1 MFMKKFLIL
10 SAGMLAIA
18 GMATAQNTFPA
29 SGNVGIGTLTPAA
42 SLQTIG
48 TTRLG
53 SAANYA
59 AVDANGNLTFAG
71 TSAYRVQGNQYC
83 FQYAANNN
91 YGIYFN
97 STNVSIDYKTGAS
110 TNVWSVGVT
119 TGYATLTGKM
129 GIGITPTNAFT
140 SKKLEVSAG
149 DIRLSLPSTSTD
161 SNTVLEFVN
170 NKAGALDW
178 KFENYQN
185 PAFDPGSLYVEWA
198 NDNFASDANLNIAAY
213 WDSGYVQG
221 GTDYGI
227 RYWVLG
233 ASYADVVYQASDAK
247 LKNNIADF
255 SSGLK
260 IINQLKPKTYYY
272 NTDKYNAMGL
282 NKHLNYG
289 FLAQDLEK
297 VVPEMVITQKAL
309 VSKDASGRHYED
321 VKLVANMTLIPILTK
336 AVQEQQAQ
344 IEELKALVEKLTQS
358 VAAISTTTD
367 DAVASVTLTKASL
380 GQNIPNPLNGNTS
393 IRYNVPTVSTS
404 AQLVITDNSGKTVK
418 QMQLVKGAGN
428 VNIDA
433 SALSAGTYNYT
444 LIVDGKLIDSKKMVV
459 AK

>member
-1 MFMKKFLIL
+1 MFMKKILIL
-10 SAGMLAIA
+10 SAGLLAVA
-18 GMATAQNTFPA
+18 GIATAQNTFPA

-53 SAANYA
+53 SATNYT
-59 AVDANGNLTFAG
+59 AVDASGNLTFAG
-71 TSAYRVQGNQYC
+71 TSAYRVAGNQYC

-97 STNVSIDYKTGAS
+97 STNVSIDYKTGPT

-129 GIGITPTNAFT
+129 GIGITPSNSLA
-140 SKKLEVSAG
+140 SKKLEVSSG
-149 DIRLSLPSTSTD
+149 DIRMSLPSTSTD

-170 NKAGALDW
+170 AKPGALDW

-213 WDSGYVQG
+213 WDSGYAVG
-221 GTDYGI
+221 ATDYGI

-233 ASYADVVYQASDAK
+233 AMYADVYYNASDSK
-247 LKNNIADF
+247 LKKDINEMP
-255 SSGLK
+255 SGLS
-260 IINQLKPKTYYY
+260 IIKQLKPKTYFYD
-272 NTDKYNAMGL
+272 NKKYNALGL
-282 NKHLNYG
+282 DSKMRYG
-289 FLAQDLEK
+289 FLAQDLEQ
-297 VVPEMVITQKAL
+297 VLPNSVTTQKAL
-309 VSKDASGRHYED
+309 VSINQGKREYDEI
-321 VKLVANMTLIPILTK
+321 KLVETMSLIPILTK

-344 IEELKALVEKLTQS
+344 IEELKALVEKLAQS
-358 VAAISTTTD
+358 VAASSTTTD
-367 DAVASVTLTKASL
+367 EAVASVTLTKASL
-380 GQNIPNPLNGNTS
+380 NQNIPNPLNGNTS
-393 IRYNVPTVSTS
+393 IRYNVPTGSTS

-418 QMQLVKGAGN
+418 QMQLAKGAGN
-428 VNIDA
+428 INIDA
-433 SALSAGTYNYT
+433 SALSSGTYNYT
-444 LIVDGKLIDSKKMVV
+444 LIVDGKLVDSKKMVV

>member
-1 MFMKKFLIL
+1 MKKILIL
-10 SAGMLAIA
+10 SAGMLAVA

-140 SKKLEVSAG
+140 SKKLEVSSG
-149 DIRLSLPSTSTD
+149 DIRVSLPAATTD
-161 SNTVLEFVN
+161 SNTAVEFVN
-170 NKAGALDW
+170 NKTGVIDW
-178 KFENYQN
+178 KLEHYTN
-185 PAFDPGSLYVEWA
+185 PAFDPGSLYVEFA
-198 NDNFASDANLNIAAY
+198 NDNFASDANTYIAAY
-213 WDSGYVQG
+213 YDTGYLA
-221 GTDYGI
+221 YGI
-227 RYWVLG
+227 KYWVLG
-233 ASYADVVYQASDAK
+233 NMYADGIYGPAVDLQANKSVSDV
-247 LKNNIADF
+247 NN
-255 SSGLK
+255 GLK
-260 IINQLKPKTYYY
+260 IISQLKPKTYASESG
-272 NTDKYNAMGL
+272 KGV
-282 NKHLNYG
+282 KYG
-289 FLAQDLEK
+289 FVASDVEK
-297 VVPEMVITQKAL
+297 VVPEMVATQKMLARNVPGHQYEDKKL
-309 VSKDASGRHYED
+309 VSEVS
-321 VKLVANMTLIPILTK
+321 LIPILTK
-336 AVQEQQAQ
+336 AIQEQQAQ
-344 IEELKALVEKLTQS
+344 IEELKALVEKLSQS
-358 VAAISTTTD
+358 VAASSTQD

-380 GQNIPNPLNGNTS
+380 SQNIPNPLNGNTS
-393 IRYNVPTVSTS
+393 IRYNVPTGSTS

-428 VNIDA
+428 INIDA
-433 SALSAGTYNYT
+433 SALTSGTYNYS
-444 LIVDGKLIDSKKMVV
+444 LFVDGKLVESKKMVV

>member
-1 MFMKKFLIL
+1 MKKILIL
-10 SAGMLAIA
+10 SAGMFAVA
-18 GMATAQNTFPA
+18 GLATAQNTFPA

-129 GIGITPTNAFT
+129 GIGVTPTNAAT
-140 SKKLEVSAG
+140 SKKLEVRSG
-149 DIRLSLPSTSTD
+149 DIRVSLPSTTTD
-161 SNTVLEFVN
+161 SNTVIEFVN
-170 NKAGALDW
+170 SKAGVLDW
-178 KFENYQN
+178 KFEHYTN
-185 PAFDPGSLYVEWA
+185 PAFDPGSLYVEYA
-198 NDNFASDANLNIAAY
+198 NDDFANDANLNIAAY
-213 WDSGYVQG
+213 WDSGYNDGVN
-221 GTDYGI
+221 DYGI

-233 ASYADVVYQASDAK
+233 TMYADGYYQASDSK
-247 LKNNIADF
+247 LKKDIKEMP
-255 SSGLK
+255 SGLS
-260 IINQLKPKTYYY
+260 IINQLKPKTYLYD
-272 NTDKYNAMGL
+272 TKKYNALGL
-282 NKHLNYG
+282 REKMQYG
-289 FLAQDLEK
+289 FLAQDLEQ
-297 VVPEMVITQKAL
+297 VMPQSVTTQKAL
-309 VSKDASGRHYED
+309 VSMNQGKRTYEEIK
-321 VKLVANMTLIPILTK
+321 VVETMSLIPILTK

-344 IEELKALVEKLTQS
+344 IEELKALVEKLSQS
-358 VAAISTTTD
+358 VAASSTQD

-380 GQNIPNPLNGNTS
+380 SQNIPNPLNGNTS
-393 IRYNVPTVSTS
+393 IRYNVPTGSTS

-428 VNIDA
+428 INIDA
-433 SALSAGTYNYT
+433 SALTSGTYNYS
-444 LIVDGKLIDSKKMVV
+444 LFVDGKLVESKKMVV